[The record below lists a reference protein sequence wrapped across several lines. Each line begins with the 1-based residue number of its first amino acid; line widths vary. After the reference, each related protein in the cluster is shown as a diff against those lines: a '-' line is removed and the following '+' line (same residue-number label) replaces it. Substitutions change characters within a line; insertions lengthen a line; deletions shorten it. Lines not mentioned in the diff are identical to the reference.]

1 MTSTDSP
8 TTAVGRVWSVTEPII
23 PSGGERQK
31 TPTDRGDWLSW
42 SPWMTAGQS
51 VDRYFRFVNL
61 TLELNRQLAAGW
73 PGPAGPL
80 SGASREQ
87 PDTGGGR
94 SMPKR
99 RPNVTEGTP
108 SWDADTGRQVAGD
121 RIAKIRRTRTGP
133 ARRPDEGG
141 ATTTQHGDRLTGQ
154 GGAAT
159 GIVDGLIGHLLDLDI
174 TGSLGTN
181 S

>member
-61 TLELNRQLAAGW
+61 TLELNRQLAAGC

-80 SGASREQ
+80 SGPSREQ

-94 SMPKR
+94 SMLKR
-99 RPNVTEGTP
+99 RPNITEGTT
-108 SWDADTGRQVAGD
+108 SRDANTWRQAAGD
-121 RIAKIRRTRTGP
+121 RVAKTRRTRTGP

-141 ATTTQHGDRLTGQ
+141 ATTTQHGDRLTARGQ
-154 GGAAT
+154 AAT